1 MYIGSSRDH
10 LIIVKWA
17 ILPPAILYVF
27 DPVRKKIENM
37 FTLKLAVGDFMLS
50 FTGRL
55 PIETIQDQR

>member
-37 FTLKLAVGDFMLS
+37 FTLKLF
-50 FTGRL
+50 
-55 PIETIQDQR
+55 IQNMEL